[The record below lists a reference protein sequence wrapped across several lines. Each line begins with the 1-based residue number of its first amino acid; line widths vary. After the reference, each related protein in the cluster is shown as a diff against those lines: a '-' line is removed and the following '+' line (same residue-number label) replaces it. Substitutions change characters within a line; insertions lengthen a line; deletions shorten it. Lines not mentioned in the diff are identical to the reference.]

1 MNFIADLHV
10 HSKYSRA
17 TARNLDLEHLY
28 IGAQIKGITVI
39 GTGDFTHP
47 AWWAEITEKL
57 VPAEEGLFALEP
69 GIARHC
75 DEQVP
80 APCRRPVR
88 FMLVTEISN
97 IYKKDER
104 TRKNH
109 NLVFMPDMAAAERLN
124 RRLDV
129 IGNVRSD
136 GRPILGLDARNLLE
150 IVLETATAGYVVPA
164 HIWTPW
170 FSLLGSKSGFDSV
183 EACFE
188 DLSDHIFA
196 LETGLSSDP
205 PMNRRVTGLDRYTLI
220 SNSDAHSPA
229 KLGREANRFACE
241 LSYGAIRAALD
252 GSAPNSFAGTIEFF
266 PEQGKYHVDGHRKC
280 DFRCLPTRTRALS
293 NICPV
298 CGTPLVLGVLHR
310 VEQLADR
317 PDSFQSA
324 TAPPFCSLIPLE
336 EVLAEVL
343 QTGPTAKRVANAY
356 RRLICRY
363 GAEFDILGTV
373 AREDLERCGIPLLA
387 EAIERMRAGRILFDP
402 GYDGEFGRVRIFDA
416 SERDILTGQC
426 ALFSEAKNICPEPE
440 APTPIPSPT
449 PCKEPLPIQ
458 TGKTKSFSLNAD
470 QQAAVE
476 HARGPL
482 LIVAGP
488 GTGKTRTI
496 TCRMV
501 ALMEKGTA
509 TAAQIVAVT
518 FTHKAADEMRAR
530 LVAMTPP
537 GCPQPTIGTFHG
549 LCLQWLQQIES
560 GPTATIVDEEGR
572 AALMADT
579 IRMVRSAGTPVAM
592 SVGQAL
598 DWVAKAKQNLLGP
611 EDDLGEL
618 LDGYAD
624 TNIFALLYQQFQALL
639 AYQQLVDFE
648 DILFQMVRRLTADD
662 TLRETFRMR
671 FSHVFVDE
679 FQDLNHS
686 QYQLLRLLVP
696 PDGNICVIGDPDQA
710 IYGFRGSDV
719 RFFDRFMADFAT
731 PRVVRLGRNYRSTQ
745 TLVQAAAGVIQAYS
759 SNGGNFSEAN
769 AYSRIEGGKPVD
781 IIQAPSARAEAVA
794 IGKAIEQMVGGTGL
808 HALDFGIVNGTGP
821 MRGFSDF
828 AVLFRTLRQGV
839 IIAEVL
845 GQAGIPCQL
854 ASKERFVQKRP
865 VSTLLSMLR
874 VVADRGTHA
883 DMNLLT
889 DVIAPGISTQTLEA
903 FKLWAHTR
911 QLPLGAALQAALRLP
926 ITGISTSRQQRLTSL
941 VRFIHTLAARL
952 QGMTVCAGI
961 ERVLDETTVGS
972 RLAKADR
979 GTLLAWA
986 APFDKDLCA
995 FISDLA
1001 ARTDTDLYQP
1011 GAQKVALM
1019 TLHAAK
1025 GLEFPVVF
1033 IAGCEKGLIPYAHPN
1048 AVPAEEDEER
1058 RLFYVAMTRAQQEL
1072 YLTWSR
1078 RRTLFGKT
1086 EVRQRSPFIDDIMQE
1101 LTRNA
1106 QMQFKRSVQQQLTL
1120 F

>member
-97 IYKKDER
+97 IYKKNER

-109 NLVFMPDMAAAERLN
+109 NLVFMPEMAAVERLN
-124 RRLDV
+124 RRLDA

-150 IVLETATAGYVVPA
+150 IVLETAPAGYVVPA

-220 SNSDAHSPA
+220 SNSDAHSPS
-229 KLGREANRFACE
+229 KLGREANHFACE

-252 GSAPNSFAGTIEFF
+252 GSSPSSFTGTIEFY

-280 DFRCLPTRTRALS
+280 DFRCQPTRTRALN

-298 CGTPLVLGVLHR
+298 CGGPLVLGVLHR

-317 PDSFQSA
+317 PDTFKSA
-324 TAPPFCSLIPLE
+324 TGPPFSSLIPLE

-363 GAEFDILGTV
+363 GAEFDILSTV
-373 AREDLERCGIPLLA
+373 AREDLEQCGIPLLA
-387 EAIERMRAGRILFDP
+387 EAIARMRTGRILFDP

-416 SERDILTGQC
+416 SERDILKGQR
-426 ALFSEAKNICPEPE
+426 ALFSEAKTVCPEPE
-440 APTPIPSPT
+440 TPTPILSPM
-449 PCKEPLPIQ
+449 PCTEPLPDQ
-458 TGKTKSFSLNAD
+458 TGKAKSFPLNPD
-470 QQAAVE
+470 QQAAVD

-482 LIVAGP
+482 MIVAGP

-496 TCRMV
+496 TCRMA
-501 ALMEKGTA
+501 ALMENGTA

-518 FTHKAADEMRAR
+518 FTHKAADEMRDR

-537 GCPQPTIGTFHG
+537 GCLQPTVGTFHA
-549 LCLQWLQQIES
+549 LCLQWLQQKEG
-560 GPTATIVDEEGR
+560 GPTTTIVDEEGR
-572 AALMADT
+572 AALMTDA
-579 IRMVRSAGTPVAM
+579 IRMIRTAGTPVAM

-598 DWVAKAKQNLLGP
+598 NWVAKAKQNLLGP
-611 EDDLGEL
+611 EDDLQGL
-618 LDGYAD
+618 LDGSGD
-624 TNIFALLYQQFQALL
+624 TNTFALLYQQFQALL
-639 AYQQLVDFE
+639 GYQQLVDFE
-648 DILFQMVRRLTADD
+648 DILFHMVRRLSADD
-662 TLRETFRMR
+662 AWREALRRR

-719 RFFDRFMADFAT
+719 RFFDLFMADFAT
-731 PRVVRLGRNYRSTQ
+731 PRIVRLGRNYRSTQ
-745 TLVQAAAGVIQAYS
+745 TLVQAATGVVRAYS
-759 SNGGNFSEAN
+759 SNRGNFNEVN

-794 IGKAIEQMVGGTGL
+794 IGKAIEQMVGGTGF
-808 HALDFGIVNGTGP
+808 HALDFGTVNGAGP
-821 MRGFSDF
+821 TRGFSDF

-839 IIAEVL
+839 VIAEVL

-854 ASKERFVQKRP
+854 ASKERFVRKRP

-874 VVADRGTHA
+874 VVADQGTHA
-883 DMNLLT
+883 DMNRLT

-903 FKLWAHTR
+903 FKLWAHAR
-911 QLPLGAALQAALRLP
+911 QLPLGPALQAALRLP
-926 ITGISTSRQQRLTSL
+926 IEGMSASRQQRLTNL
-941 VRFIHTLAARL
+941 VRFIHTLASRL
-952 QGMTVCAGI
+952 QGMAVSAGI
-961 ERVLDETTVGS
+961 ERVMEETTLGH
-972 RLAKADR
+972 RMAKEDR
-979 GTLLAWA
+979 RTLLAWA
-986 APFDKDLCA
+986 APFDKDLRA
-995 FISDLA
+995 FLIDLA

-1033 IAGCEKGLIPYAHPN
+1033 ITGCEKGLIPYAHPN
-1048 AVPAEEDEER
+1048 GVSGDMGEER

-1072 YLTWSR
+1072 CLTWSH

-1086 EVRQRSPFIDDIMQE
+1086 EARQRSPFIDNIAQE
-1101 LTRNA
+1101 LTRSA
-1106 QMQFKRSVQQQLTL
+1106 QMQFRRSKQQQLTL